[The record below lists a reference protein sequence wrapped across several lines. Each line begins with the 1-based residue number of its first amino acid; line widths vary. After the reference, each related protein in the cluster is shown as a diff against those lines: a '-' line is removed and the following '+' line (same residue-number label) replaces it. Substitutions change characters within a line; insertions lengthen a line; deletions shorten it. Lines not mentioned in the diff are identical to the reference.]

1 MRYEVNMNKIII
13 AFFLLLASAQA
24 LSNELCDIVAGA
36 TVIANDG
43 QYLGVVS
50 SEYDSDSIFND
61 YGTYG
66 SPYSATS
73 IWNDY
78 GTYGGEYSSMSPF
91 NRYTSTPP
99 ILVKNGEAIAH
110 LTVNRTLEAPVN
122 PYVLK
127 SCTFY

>member
-1 MRYEVNMNKIII
+1 MKRIVITLV
-13 AFFLLLASAQA
+13 FFVASAQA
-24 LSNELCDIVAGA
+24 FSNQVCGIVAGA
-36 TVIANDG
+36 KVIANDG
-43 QYLGVVS
+43 QYLGVVAS
-50 SEYDSDSIFND
+50 QYNSDSIFND

-78 GTYGGEYSSMSPF
+78 GTYGGEYSSLSPF
-91 NRYTSTPP
+91 NQYTLTPP
-99 ILVKNGEAIAH
+99 FLVKNGEAIAH
-110 LTVNRTLEAPVN
+110 LTVNRTLQAPIN